1 MKAKLAGRITSLRKE
16 IEALRSQAHF
26 FIKTDLELELLQ
38 EQVSSSKP
46 LLHCARTTTSVMSS
60 CCGAPAVKAST

>member
-38 EQVSSSKP
+38 E
-46 LLHCARTTTSVMSS
+46 A
-60 CCGAPAVKAST
+60 GE